1 MNKVIYIIRLKG
13 KARQVFDQFS
23 GLVKEIGNKT
33 LGELAKE
40 LK

>member
-13 KARQVFDQFS
+13 KASQVFDKFS
-23 GLVKEIGNKT
+23 EIVNKSGNKT

-40 LK
+40 DA